1 MPSKT
6 ISLSLEAY
14 ERLNRHRRG
23 PDDSFSRIVMRARWE
38 EDTITAGELLK
49 SWEMRPALYDLP
61 DLDRIEAAKA
71 AEPEAIDKWTKS

>member
-23 PDDSFSRIVMRARWE
+23 PGESFSRIVMRAKWE

-49 SWEMRPALYDLP
+49 AWEMRQALYDLP